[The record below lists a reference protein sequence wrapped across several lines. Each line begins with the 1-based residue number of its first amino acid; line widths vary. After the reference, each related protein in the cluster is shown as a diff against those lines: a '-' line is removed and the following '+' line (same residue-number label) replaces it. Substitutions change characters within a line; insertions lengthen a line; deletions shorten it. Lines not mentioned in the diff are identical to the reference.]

1 MAKPKLTI
9 IGLGRT
15 GASLGLALQ
24 LEALSFELVGHDKD
38 TETAAV
44 ARKAGAVDKTE
55 WNLHKAYADANMVI
69 LAVPFGELA
78 ELFAQMKD
86 ELKPN
91 CTLLCLTKA
100 MQPTLDLAAEVL
112 PASIQVITADPILTG
127 MGDIPGNRAD
137 LFEEAIFCI
146 APSLTASENA
156 VELCV
161 NLISRVKA
169 QPLFIDPIE
178 HDGVVA
184 GVEQLPRLMAMM
196 LMRMMGRGES
206 WRDGKKLAGRQF
218 AQSTEMSASPSQM
231 SSSLTANR
239 ANIQRW
245 MSELQAEMDVWAQ
258 ALAPGNEENLTG
270 LLEEAVDLRLR
281 WEHEV
286 KLKEWDER
294 RQLLRESAKRDEPSL
309 MRQMFMGNIF
319 GGRRGE
325 GK

>member
-15 GASLGLALQ
+15 GASLGLALKA
-24 LEALSFELVGHDKD
+24 EALSFELVGHDKD
-38 TETAAV
+38 SETAGI

-55 WNLHKAYADANMVI
+55 WNLHNAYADANMVI

-78 ELFAQMKD
+78 ELFALMKD
-86 ELKPN
+86 ELKPG
-91 CTLLCLTKA
+91 CTLLCLTKT
-100 MQPTLDLAAEVL
+100 MQPTLDLAADLL
-112 PASIQVITADPILTG
+112 PASVQVITADPILTG
-127 MGDIPGNRAD
+127 MGDLPGDRAD

-146 APSLTASENA
+146 APSLTASEPA
-156 VELCV
+156 VELCT
-161 NLISRVKA
+161 NLITRIKA
-169 QPLFIDPIE
+169 QPLFIDPVE

-184 GVEQLPRLMAMM
+184 GVEQLPRLMAMI
-196 LMRMMGRGES
+196 LMRMMGQGDG

-258 ALAPGNEENLTG
+258 ALAPGNEEELTG

-294 RQLLRESAKRDEPSL
+294 RQMLRESAKRDEPSL

-319 GGRRGE
+319 GGRRGAD
-325 GK
+325 K

>member
-24 LEALSFELVGHDKD
+24 LDALSFELVGHDK
-38 TETAAV
+38 ESERAGA

-55 WNLHKAYADANMVI
+55 WNLHKAYADASMVI

-86 ELKPN
+86 ELKAD
-91 CTLLCLTKA
+91 CTLLCLTNA
-100 MQPTLDLAAEVL
+100 MQPTLELAAKIL
-112 PASIQVITADPILTG
+112 PATVQVITADPILTG
-127 MGDIPGNRAD
+127 LGDLPGDRAD

-146 APSLTASENA
+146 APSLSASENA

-161 NLISRVKA
+161 NLISRIKA

-184 GVEQLPRLMAMM
+184 GVEQLPRLMAMV
-196 LMRMMGRGES
+196 LMRMMGQGDS

-218 AQSTEMSASPSQM
+218 AHSTEISASPSQM
-231 SSSLTANR
+231 ASSLVANR

-245 MSELQAEMDVWAQ
+245 MAALQAEMDLWAQ
-258 ALAPGNEENLTG
+258 ALAPGNEDNLTG
-270 LLEEAVDLRLR
+270 LLEEAVDLRLK

-294 RQLLRESAKRDEPSL
+294 RQLMRESVKRDEPSL
-309 MRQMFMGNIF
+309 MRQMFMGNLF

-325 GK
+325 DK